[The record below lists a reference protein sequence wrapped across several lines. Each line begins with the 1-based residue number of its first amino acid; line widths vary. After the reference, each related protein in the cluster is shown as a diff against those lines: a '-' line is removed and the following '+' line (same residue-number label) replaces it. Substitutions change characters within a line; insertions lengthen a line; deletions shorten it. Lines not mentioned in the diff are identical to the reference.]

1 MLKKMKG
8 GISESPWTIW
18 AVIIFAAVI
27 VAGSFFL
34 NSYYIDYAAFLK
46 TPPERLKALEA
57 TNAVRGC
64 LLNGKPYV
72 TKDFLDENSG
82 EDIDDL
88 CGFEDPGT
96 EADVLDT
103 QTGQKWG
110 LSSSLSKADHSVWIP
125 IAYTGFQEIT
135 DVNYALSGEYVIHA
149 KWLGVGVL
157 NIKANDVIL
166 ELYPSA
172 LYPGGSSK
180 LESVTSSK
188 VREWIEKLVDADNP
202 EGTQKADLT
211 GMNIMAIIPSEYSLK
226 ECSSVGDLLSHEA
239 CVKMF
244 TGVKEIHLGRLNVD
258 VTL

>member
-1 MLKKMKG
+1 MIKKMKG
-8 GISESPWTIW
+8 GITESPWTIW

-46 TPPERLKALEA
+46 TSPERLKALESA
-57 TNAVRGC
+57 NAVRSC

-72 TKDFLDENSG
+72 TKDFLDENNG

-88 CGFEDPGT
+88 CGFDNPDT

-110 LSSSLSKADHSVWIP
+110 LDSSLSNADHSVWIP
-125 IAYTGFQEIT
+125 IAYMGFQEIT
-135 DVNYALSGEYVIHA
+135 DASYALSGEYVIHA
-149 KWLGVGVL
+149 KWLGVGTL
-157 NIKANDVIL
+157 DMKANDVVL

-172 LYPGGSSK
+172 LYPGGSGK
-180 LESVTSSK
+180 IESVTTSK
-188 VREWIEKLVDADNP
+188 TMEWIEKLVDADVH
-202 EGTQKADLT
+202 EGMKKADLT
-211 GMNIMAIIPSEYSLK
+211 GMSITAIIPSGYSLK
-226 ECSSVGDLLSHEA
+226 DCSSVGDLLAHEA

-244 TGVKEIHLGRLNVD
+244 TGIKEIHLGRLNVD
-258 VTL
+258 VDV